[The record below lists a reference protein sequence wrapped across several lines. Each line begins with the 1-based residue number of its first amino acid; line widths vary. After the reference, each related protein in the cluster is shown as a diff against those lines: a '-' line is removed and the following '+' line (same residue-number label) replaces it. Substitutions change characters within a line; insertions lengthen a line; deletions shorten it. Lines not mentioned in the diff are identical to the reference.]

1 MLAFLFIRDE
11 KVKNK
16 ILGTGLGL
24 FIARKVVEAHKGK
37 LWAESD
43 GEGKGS
49 QFFVEMKVL

>member
-1 MLAFLFIRDE
+1 LLAFLFIRDE